1 MLDPLTVNS
10 GEGYRDM
17 MFDLAIVGGE
27 VALPGRDP
35 ERMTIAVAN
44 GKIAALLSPAEAV
57 EAKRILDVAGLLVLP
72 GVLDVHLH
80 LGHGKDIARPREAK
94 DAAVETAAAASGGV
108 TTFIPYLM
116 ATEPFEQIF
125 QDVCDVTE
133 AGARIDFGY
142 HFIISTEQ
150 QLAGVPSYAAEYG
163 APSFK
168 IFMNNRGGEG
178 KRLGLP
184 DIDDGFL
191 FRLCELAASNG
202 GMVCP
207 HPENIE
213 VAWQLRKTVMAAD
226 PKGEGGLASWNATRP
241 PFVEADAVQ
250 RAGLFARH
258 TGSALYI
265 VHTSS
270 AEALDAARLARELGT
285 RIYIETCPHYLTHD
299 LSWSGRDL
307 GKINPPLREASDR
320 EALWQGIASGLI
332 DTVATDHVHRDL
344 SSKEGGI
351 WAASPGCPGLETLLP
366 VMLSEGFH
374 KRHVPIRRLVEL
386 LSEQPARI
394 MGLGGRKGMI
404 SPGYDADFAV
414 VDLDATTVVSNANV
428 VSSAGFSIYD
438 GWSLKAKVVHTLVRG
453 KTVFEN
459 GALVEA
465 AVGHGRYLH
474 RRLPTTYRKEIK

>member
-1 MLDPLTVNS
+1 
-10 GEGYRDM
+10 M

-35 ERMTIAVAN
+35 ECMTIAVAN
-44 GKIAALLSPAEAV
+44 GKIAALLSSAEAF
-57 EAKRILDVAGLLVLP
+57 EAKRILDVSGLLVLP

-94 DAAVETAAAASGGV
+94 DAAMETAAAASGGV

-125 QDVCDVTE
+125 QDVREVTE

-150 QLAGVPSYAAEYG
+150 QLASVPSYATAYG

-191 FRLCELAASNG
+191 FRLCQLAASNG

-213 VAWQLRKTVMAAD
+213 VAWQLRKTVMEAD
-226 PKGEGGLASWNATRP
+226 PKGKGGLASWNATRP

-258 TGSALYI
+258 TGSPLYI

-270 AEALDAARLARELGT
+270 AEALDAARLAREAGT
-285 RIYIETCPHYLTHD
+285 QIYIETCPHYLTHD
-299 LSWSGRDL
+299 TGWSGRVI

-320 EALWQGIASGLI
+320 DALWKGIASGLI

-344 SSKEGGI
+344 SSKEGDI

-366 VMLSEGFH
+366 IMLSEGFH
-374 KRHVPIRRLVEL
+374 KRGVPIRRLVEL
-386 LSEQPARI
+386 LCGNPARI

-414 VDLDATTVVSNANV
+414 VDLDATSLVSNVNV
-428 VSSAGFSIYD
+428 FSSAGYSIYD
-438 GWSLKAKVVHTLVRG
+438 GWTLKGKVIHTLVRG
-453 KTVFEN
+453 QPVFEN
-459 GALVEA
+459 GALVES

-474 RRLPTTYRKEIK
+474 RQLPARASQAGAMQQNSTAG

>member
-1 MLDPLTVNS
+1 MT
-10 GEGYRDM
+10 
-17 MFDLAIVGGE
+17 FDLAIIGGN
-27 VALPGRDP
+27 VALSGRDP
-35 ERMTIAVAN
+35 APMTVGI
-44 GKIAALLSPAEAV
+44 GGEKIAAILSPAEKV
-57 EAKRILDVAGLLVLP
+57 DAKRTIDASGLLVLP

-80 LGHGKDIARPREAK
+80 LGHGKDISRPREAN
-94 DAAVETAAAASGGV
+94 DASLETAAAAVGGV

-116 ATEPFEQIF
+116 ATEPFEDIF
-125 QDVCDVTE
+125 EDVRLVTE
-133 AGARIDFGY
+133 AGARIDFSY

-150 QLAGVPSYAAEYG
+150 QLAGVPAYASKYG

-191 FRLCELAASNG
+191 YRLCQLAAQNG

-213 VAWQLRKTVMAAD
+213 VAWQLRKDVLEAD
-226 PKGEGGLASWNATRP
+226 PEGKGGLASWNATRP

-250 RAGLFARH
+250 RAGLFARNV
-258 TGSALYI
+258 GSPLYI

-270 AEALDAARLARELGT
+270 AQALDAARVARELGT

-299 LSWSGRDL
+299 VDWMGREI

-320 EALWQGIASGLI
+320 EALWTGVASGLV
-332 DTVATDHVHRDL
+332 DTVATDHVHRDRT
-344 SSKEGGI
+344 SKDGGI

-366 VMLSEGFH
+366 VMLSEGHH
-374 KRHVPIRRLVEL
+374 KRGIPVRRLVSVLCEN
-386 LSEQPARI
+386 PARI
-394 MGLGGRKGMI
+394 MGLGDRKGMI
-404 SPGYDADFAV
+404 APGYDADVAI
-414 VDLDATTVVSNANV
+414 VDLNATTKVRNADV
-428 VSSAGFSIYD
+428 VSSAGYTIYD
-438 GWSLKAKVVHTLVRG
+438 GWELKGKVLHTIVRG
-453 KTVFEN
+453 KPVLQD
-459 GALVEA
+459 GKLVDA

-474 RRLPTTYRKEIK
+474 RKLDAKTH